1 MLSFFNSFFEL
12 DFKPFLFD
20 NFVVGT
26 AVKDVCV
33 SVDFVTLAH
42 GYGAGEFFGEVPANF
57 DDDGFRDVLADFLD
71 ATGIAFGV
79 AVGDAA

>member
-20 NFVVGT
+20 NFVIGT

-33 SVDFVTLAH
+33 AVDFVALAH
-42 GYGAGEFFGEVPANF
+42 GNGAGEFFGKLFADF
-57 DDDGFRDVLADFLD
+57 GDGGFRDVLADFLNAD
-71 ATGIAFGV
+71 GFAF
-79 AVGDAA
+79 